1 MKDGDLII
9 DDFLKPLIEIV
20 KEIKKEDEE
29 QKTGN

>member
-20 KEIKKEDEE
+20 KEIKKEDEV